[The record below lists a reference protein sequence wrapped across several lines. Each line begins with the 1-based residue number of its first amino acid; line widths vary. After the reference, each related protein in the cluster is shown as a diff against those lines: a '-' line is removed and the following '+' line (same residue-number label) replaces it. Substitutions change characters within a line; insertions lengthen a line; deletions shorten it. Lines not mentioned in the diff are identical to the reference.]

1 MTSLLQ
7 QKKAEKFINKF
18 FSGMDDPILEQ
29 ILKIQYLGED
39 EKKLDELLERQR
51 KEMEEY
57 ASNFELDDAT
67 KLVLTDQEKEE
78 ILKSQ
83 QNVVEVNAEDRSTS
97 EHN

>member
-18 FSGMDDPILEQ
+18 FSGMDDPVLEQ
-29 ILKIQYLGED
+29 ILRIQYLGDD

-67 KLVLTDQEKEE
+67 KLVLTDEEKKE

-83 QNVVEVNAEDRSTS
+83 NIVEVNAEDRSTS

>member
-1 MTSLLQ
+1 MSSLER
-7 QKKAEKFINKF
+7 KKAERFINTF
-18 FSGMDDPILEQ
+18 FQGMDDPIMEQ

-57 ASNFELDDAT
+57 ASHFELDDAT
-67 KLVLTDQEKEE
+67 KLVLTDEEKEE
-78 ILKSQ
+78 FLKSQ
-83 QNVVEVNAEDRSTS
+83 NIIEVNAEDRGTS